1 MRDEYIGV
9 LLAVCGS
16 FIIGSSYV
24 LTKIGLGDANKKH
37 GFKGD
42 GFEYVKSP
50 LWWSGM
56 IMLVVGE
63 LFNFAAYAFA
73 PAILVT
79 PLGALSVLTGTVL
92 GAYFLNERLSNLGK
106 GGCALCIVGSIVIV
120 ANAPADKD
128 IQTVDEILEYA
139 VQPGFLIF
147 CFVTAVFS
155 VVMIYVVSPKYGTTN
170 PLHYLSICAATG
182 AVSVMALKAFG
193 IALKL
198 TFAGSN
204 QFTRPSTYLFALVAS
219 VCIAIQMNYF
229 NKALNTFP
237 QSVVSPI
244 YYVTFTTAVLTAS
257 FVLFQGFNM
266 TNAIETAR
274 LLCGFLIIFCGV
286 YMLNYPSSSSSP
298 YEFELL
304 SGGHQSDSSVTR
316 FTVRSLRASEEEARL
331 ERRSEEGEGFRRQSL
346 T

>member
-1 MRDEYIGV
+1 
-9 LLAVCGS
+9 
-16 FIIGSSYV
+16 
-24 LTKIGLGDANKKH
+24 
-37 GFKGD
+37 
-42 GFEYVKSP
+42 
-50 LWWSGM
+50 
-56 IMLVVGE
+56 
-63 LFNFAAYAFA
+63 
-73 PAILVT
+73 
-79 PLGALSVLTGTVL
+79 
-92 GAYFLNERLSNLGK
+92 
-106 GGCALCIVGSIVIV
+106 VIV